1 VLLQVM
7 AQSYCVS
14 LGEHDPEAAA
24 AAVPLIDD
32 QGKLHGALLAS
43 TIRPRFDGQAQ
54 RATLKGLKSEAQ
66 TLAGSLPA
74 SEA

>member
-1 VLLQVM
+1 MRDERVG
-7 AQSYCVS
+7 YCVA

-43 TIRPRFDGQAQ
+43 TIRPRFD
-54 RATLKGLKSEAQ
+54 AQ